1 MSTQPSTEPG
11 AARDAQPTQRRKRS
25 ATKERILTAAFDLFV
40 ERGFE
45 GTTISEIER
54 RVGLAVGTGSLNY
67 HFKTKE
73 ELLRAAVEHEASV
86 RMAEV
91 DAARRDIIWPE
102 GDRERRIA
110 AATMALND
118 IRRFD
123 RFFRLMQAEGE
134 RLPDLQKLAAESLAD
149 LGGIGAWMQQPSRL
163 LAITALIGFHS
174 LHSGS
179 LGAVKGVSDEDFIA
193 ALVDALPSDRPVGF
207 PPAPTQQ
214 SPRQR
219 RRSK

>member
-1 MSTQPSTEPG
+1 M
-11 AARDAQPTQRRKRS
+11 AQNRRRNSPTKD
-25 ATKERILTAAFDLFV
+25 RILEEAFQLFV
-40 ERGFE
+40 ERGFD

-73 ELLRAAVEHEASV
+73 ELLRAAVEHEAAA

-91 DAARRDIIWPE
+91 EAARRDITWPE

-123 RFFRLMQAEGE
+123 RFFRLMQTEGE
-134 RLPDLQKLAAESLAD
+134 RLPDLQKLAAESLAE
-149 LGGIGAWMQQPSRL
+149 LGGIGVWMQQPSRL

-174 LHSGS
+174 LHSGA
-179 LGAVKGVSDEDFIA
+179 LGSVKGVSDEEFIA
-193 ALVDALPSDRPVGF
+193 ALVDTLPQDRPVGF
-207 PPAPTQQ
+207 PAPADQQ
-214 SPRQR
+214 PSRQR